1 MEQCAKFLIRPR
13 RNRYDMDRDLL
24 DQEFMLKSKWF
35 RRKDIKIRNSRGEV
49 LECSHYVPID
59 SLTNMPLPCVVYCHG
74 NSGSRVDANEAAL
87 VLLPSNIT
95 VFTFDFSGS
104 GLSDGDHVTL
114 GWNEKLDLKA
124 VIDYLREDKNVS
136 LIGLWGRSMGAVT
149 SLMYGAEDPSIA
161 GMILDSPFSDL
172 CELMTELVGP
182 YNISVVKYGVNSFI
196 RKMRKCILR
205 KAKFDILDLNTIK
218 AAKSCYVPVLLGH
231 AIGDNLVRPHHSD
244 RIFDAYAGEKNIIKF
259 EGGHNTPRPLCYFNA
274 ASKFFQKVMQPPGEE
289 EIPIVNAM
297 SDVCPEYSMTKAHES
312 TNTADSAGTTLFPSL
327 TISEISNSNCYE
339 PRDPNL
345 LAQLY
350 FENPFMESPETP
362 ATVESEERMFVEAF
376 MESLKDLEM
385 RQYDVVPT
393 PNVDTI
399 FSSEQSTEDKLGVV
413 SLPIGHSRMHAPS
426 TSSNQDIHLLNHH
439 NQYQETSAWL
449 MRSPFSTASHLLE
462 QGHLTDIVNDTRVI
476 PTTVIQN
483 PTTTSHMMDGLM
495 RRWDPDLFRRHNHDP
510 HQF

>member
-13 RNRYDMDRDLL
+13 RNRYDMDHDLL

-49 LECSHYVPID
+49 LECSYYVPID

-161 GMILDSPFSDL
+161 GMILDSPFSNL

-218 AAKSCYVPVLLGH
+218 AAKSCYVPVLLSH
-231 AIGDNLVRPHHSD
+231 AIGDNLV
-244 RIFDAYAGEKNIIKF
+244 
-259 EGGHNTPRPLCYFNA
+259 
-274 ASKFFQKVMQPPGEE
+274 
-289 EIPIVNAM
+289 
-297 SDVCPEYSMTKAHES
+297 
-312 TNTADSAGTTLFPSL
+312 
-327 TISEISNSNCYE
+327 
-339 PRDPNL
+339 
-345 LAQLY
+345 
-350 FENPFMESPETP
+350 
-362 ATVESEERMFVEAF
+362 
-376 MESLKDLEM
+376 
-385 RQYDVVPT
+385 
-393 PNVDTI
+393 
-399 FSSEQSTEDKLGVV
+399 
-413 SLPIGHSRMHAPS
+413 
-426 TSSNQDIHLLNHH
+426 
-439 NQYQETSAWL
+439 
-449 MRSPFSTASHLLE
+449 
-462 QGHLTDIVNDTRVI
+462 
-476 PTTVIQN
+476 
-483 PTTTSHMMDGLM
+483 
-495 RRWDPDLFRRHNHDP
+495 
-510 HQF
+510 